1 MSSSCSTV
9 IVATKVDVVLVC
21 KTICFLLV
29 TNPIDVIKTRM
40 QLENELGSQ
49 HESRNIF
56 HNRYYRGLIRGATR
70 VAQEEG
76 LRGLYKG

>member
-1 MSSSCSTV
+1 M
-9 IVATKVDVVLVC
+9 ATKKLTDF
-21 KTICFLLV
+21 FLSV

-56 HNRYYRGLIRGATR
+56 HNRYYRGLIRGAVR

-76 LRGLYKG
+76 FRGLYKG

>member
-1 MSSSCSTV
+1 M
-9 IVATKVDVVLVC
+9 ATKIDIVLV
-21 KTICFLLV
+21 KLTDFFLSV

-56 HNRYYRGLIRGATR
+56 HNRYYRGLIRGAVR
-70 VAQEEG
+70 IAQEEG
-76 LRGLYKG
+76 FRGLYKG